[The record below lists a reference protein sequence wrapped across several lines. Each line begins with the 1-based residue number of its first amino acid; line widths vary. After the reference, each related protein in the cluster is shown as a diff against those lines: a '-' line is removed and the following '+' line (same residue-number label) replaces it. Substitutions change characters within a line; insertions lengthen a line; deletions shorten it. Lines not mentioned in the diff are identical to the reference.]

1 MVAKSD
7 RDYVVNHLEIAQDA
21 LNKAASRLNR
31 IGAREL
37 RDEVQ
42 MLLGEAIGERQRYG
56 DGLTLILQDA
66 REME

>member
-42 MLLGEAIGERQRYG
+42 MLLGEPIGERQRYG